1 MISFSDRLKLLLEQ
15 KQLTLAEVARS
26 VGTSTPSVHRW
37 TRGGRI
43 EYENLRLLA
52 TFLDVNWIWL
62 RYGDEALEGLQE
74 SLITSGSVVDERR
87 KFLGEIVENEARMNL
102 AQELAGI
109 VTWEWNVLTDE
120 LKFSSN
126 SNKIFGQSID
136 NFDSDLLPFRK
147 YDLDALKTKFASNTL
162 GLEWDFSLLTTSGNE
177 RWFTSRGQLIFDYQQ
192 RPIKVTAV
200 SIDITE
206 RKQMEK
212 SLERSEYM
220 LRKVMETIPVGLFIA
235 DENGRISTANPEA
248 ERIWGREKLVE
259 LDGYAD
265 YKGWWESSG
274 KRLTASD
281 WTLAKAV
288 EHGAANRGQVVNIE
302 AFDGELRTIIM
313 SAIPLLDID
322 NKVIGAI
329 EVNQDITALKRIEYS
344 LKSNVEQWESTF
356 AQSLIGIAYYK
367 SAKDFLHVN
376 ARFAELVNSSSQELA
391 LENLLNLFDEKTR
404 SLYLSYVENAQ
415 AGKTTKLMTRANLQG
430 KTGLS
435 KYLWLYVVCNPVAT
449 SAFETVI
456 YAFDPS
462 LEISQ

>member
-1 MISFSDRLKLLLEQ
+1 
-15 KQLTLAEVARS
+15 
-26 VGTSTPSVHRW
+26 
-37 TRGGRI
+37 
-43 EYENLRLLA
+43 LLA
-52 TFLDVNWIWL
+52 KFLDVNWIWL

-74 SLITSGSVVDERR
+74 SLVTSGSIADERR

-102 AQELAGI
+102 AQELARI
-109 VTWEWNVLTDE
+109 VTWEWSVLTDE
-120 LKFSSN
+120 LKASAN
-126 SNKIFGQSID
+126 SKAIFGQSID
-136 NFDSDLLPFRK
+136 NIHLDLLPFRK
-147 YDLDALKTKFASNTL
+147 YNLDALKAKFTSNNL

-177 RWFTSRGQLIFDYQQ
+177 RWFASRGQLIFDYQD
-192 RPIKVTAV
+192 RPIKVVAI

-235 DENGRISTANPEA
+235 DEKGRISSANPEA

-259 LDGYAD
+259 LEGYAD

-274 KRLTASD
+274 KRLMNSD

-288 EHGAANRGQVVNIE
+288 EHGEANRGEVVNIE

-313 SAIPLLDID
+313 SAIPLLDTD

-329 EVNQDITALKRIEYS
+329 EVNQDITALKRIENS
-344 LKSNVEQWESTF
+344 LKCNVEQWETTF
-356 AQSLIGIAYYK
+356 AQSLIGVAYYK

-391 LENLLNLFDEKTR
+391 IDSLLNLFDEKTR
-404 SLYLSYVENAQ
+404 GLYLSHLENVK
-415 AGKTTKLMTRANLQG
+415 AGKTTKFLTRANLQG

-435 KYLWLYVVCNPVAT
+435 KYLWLYVVCNPVAS

-456 YAFDPS
+456 FAFDPS